1 MTDVTAEQETEGGS
15 EGGTDGGTEGTRER
29 ILAEAIEMFTRH
41 GYHRT
46 TLRLL
51 ADRLGVTKAA
61 ILYHFPAK
69 DRIIQ
74 ALMDPFVAAIEN
86 AIERAAALP
95 FPASRHALLEGILDT
110 YLAHQRLLHM
120 ARTDASIFTH
130 EETYKRFMRMPAR
143 VIEIIVGPDAP
154 LEDKVWAV
162 QLMGT
167 LGDSVLFFPEAP
179 AAELRTAIFNGTLSL
194 LAAGP
199 PSQLPEPPAQVDMT
213 WPHPSFRPTLAPEA
227 ADPSQEKVVY
237 GGGRPAGRRV
247 GRPRALS
254 GERITRAK
262 EMYASGAHNV
272 DDIAAELGV
281 SRATVYRYL
290 N

>member
-1 MTDVTAEQETEGGS
+1 MPEQVEEES
-15 EGGTDGGTEGTRER
+15 TRER
-29 ILAEAIEMFTRH
+29 ILSEAIEMFTRH

-69 DRIIQ
+69 DRILH
-74 ALMDPFVAAIEN
+74 ALMEPFVDGIEE

-95 FPASRHALLEGILDT
+95 FPDCREGLLRSLLDT
-110 YLAHQRLLHM
+110 YLANQRLLLM

-130 EETYKRFMRMPAR
+130 EDTYRRFMRMPR
-143 VIEIIVGPDAP
+143 RISEIMVGPDAP
-154 LEDKVWAV
+154 LEDRVWAV
-162 QLMGT
+162 QLMGS
-167 LGDSVLFFPEAP
+167 LGDSVLFFGETPPAALREAILKGTLRLLAGGPPSELPASPRRVDIAWADKTFLSAAGP
-179 AAELRTAIFNGTLSL
+179 AAE
-194 LAAGP
+194 
-199 PSQLPEPPAQVDMT
+199 
-213 WPHPSFRPTLAPEA
+213 RP
-227 ADPSQEKVVY
+227 VVSTRK
-237 GGGRPAGRRV
+237 GGRRA

-262 EMYASGAHNV
+262 EMHASGAHNV
-272 DDIAAELGV
+272 EDIAAELGV

>member
-1 MTDVTAEQETEGGS
+1 MTDVTPEPETGGLPEGGA
-15 EGGTDGGTEGTRER
+15 EGTRER

-74 ALMDPFVAAIEN
+74 ALMEPFVVALED

-95 FPASRHALLEGILDT
+95 FPASRLALLEGLLDT
-110 YLAHQRLLHM
+110 YLAHQRLLLM

-130 EETYKRFMRMPAR
+130 EETYQRFMRMPAR
-143 VIEIIVGPDAP
+143 VIAIIVGPEAP

-179 AAELRTAIFNGTLSL
+179 TAELRAVIFNGTLSL

-199 PSQLPEPPAQVDMT
+199 PSRLPEPPPRIDVA
-213 WPHPSFRPTLAPEA
+213 WPRPGFQPVLAPEV
-227 ADPSQEKVVY
+227 ADPPPANVVY
-237 GGGRPAGRRV
+237 GGSRRSGRRV
-247 GRPRALS
+247 GRPRVLS

>member
-1 MTDVTAEQETEGGS
+1 MADVTSEQEPEGPP
-15 EGGTDGGTEGTRER
+15 EGAAEGTRER

-74 ALMDPFVAAIEN
+74 ALMEPFVAAIEE
-86 AIERAAALP
+86 AIERAGALP
-95 FPASRHALLEGILDT
+95 FPASRLALLESILDA
-110 YLAHQRLLHM
+110 YLANKRLLLM

-130 EETYKRFMRMPAR
+130 EETYQRFMRMPGR
-143 VIEIIVGPDAP
+143 VIAIIVGPDAT
-154 LEDKVWAV
+154 LADKVWAV

-167 LGDSVLFFPEAP
+167 LGDSVLFFAEAP
-179 AAELRTAIFNGTLSL
+179 AADLRAAILNGTLTL
-194 LAAGP
+194 LAAGQ
-199 PSQLPEPPAQVDMT
+199 PSRLPE
-213 WPHPSFRPTLAPEA
+213 
-227 ADPSQEKVVY
+227 
-237 GGGRPAGRRV
+237 RPARVDVAGPGPNLPVTDAGVPPRAPAGDVNGGGRRV

>member
-1 MTDVTAEQETEGGS
+1 MTDVTPEQELPGS
-15 EGGTDGGTEGTRER
+15 AEGGTDGTRER
-29 ILAEAIEMFTRH
+29 ILAEAIEMFSRH

-74 ALMDPFVAAIEN
+74 ALMEPFVAAIEE
-86 AIERAAALP
+86 AIEQAAEVP
-95 FPASRHALLEGILDT
+95 FPASRLALLEGILDT
-110 YLAHQRLLHM
+110 YLEHQRLLLM

-130 EETYKRFMRMPAR
+130 EETYQRFMRMPAR
-143 VIEIIVGPDAP
+143 IIGIIVGPDAP

-162 QLMGT
+162 QLMGS
-167 LGDSVLFFPEAP
+167 LGDSVLFFAEAP
-179 AAELRTAIFNGTLSL
+179 SADLRAAILNGTLNL

-199 PSQLPEPPAQVDMT
+199 PSRLPETPIRIDVA
-213 WPHPSFRPTLAPEA
+213 RP
-227 ADPSQEKVVY
+227 
-237 GGGRPAGRRV
+237 RPGLPVSASPDAISHIAMKDTDGSGRRV

-262 EMYASGAHNV
+262 EMYSSGAHNV